1 MKTSGTTAI
10 ATAGVAAVTLIA
22 ANPGDS
28 FNRVVVIN
36 EGVVAGLVS
45 IDNGVTWARLP
56 QSATGNYAGYL
67 EIWEQTNTNILLKRP
82 AGTDVTGVWAFA
94 SWVD

>member
-1 MKTSGTTAI
+1 MRTSGTTAI

-22 ANPGDS
+22 AVSGDS
-28 FNRVVVIN
+28 FNRIVVVN
-36 EGVVAGLVS
+36 ESAVAGLVS

-56 QSATGNYAGYL
+56 QAATGNYAGYL
-67 EIWEQTNTNILLKRP
+67 EIWEQTSSNILLKRP
-82 AGTDVTGVWAFA
+82 AGVDVTGVWAFA